1 MPISRGQLILVHTK
15 FGWKQAKCC
24 EIYTGQIKA
33 QLTDSTKSY
42 TFNRCNVRE
51 ISSSESS
58 SSSITRSTNIVVNQT
73 VNFRQATAKRQN
85 LSERANSSTNCIG
98 NIRTVTPSLLPVFL
112 FASACILL
120 FRAVRWICEVA
131 ELVFG
136 KVIEQCH
143 RS

>member
-51 ISSSESS
+51 IPSSESS
-58 SSSITRSTNIVVNQT
+58 SSSISRSTNIVVSQT
-73 VNFRQATAKRQN
+73 VNFRQAPSRRQK
-85 LSERANSSTNCIG
+85 LPESVNSNTNCID
-98 NIRTVTPSLLPVFL
+98 NIRTVAPSLLPVFL
-112 FASACILL
+112 IASTGILL
-120 FRAVRWICEVA
+120 FRSVRWICEIA

-136 KVIEQCH
+136 KVIE
-143 RS
+143 RRYKS